1 MNYTIF
7 IVSNTKIQG
16 IYGNFYFRTWNEAER
31 YAEGI
36 AFGFCRT
43 GKNWAVVMLRDGEY
57 DGRTMITKNLT
68 GKLKDVFF
76 WGLSDKMKGDII
88 DRLKESPQD
97 KYMFTDIYGD
107 VLNWSE
113 IFESYLTD
121 DERRSKYGTLTAAE
135 AIEIL
140 SK

>member
-7 IVSNTKIQG
+7 IVSNKRFES
-16 IYGNFYFRTWNEAER
+16 YGNFNFATREEAER

-36 AFGFCRT
+36 TFGLMT
-43 GKNWAVVMLRDGEY
+43 QGKKRAVVMLRDGNYNE
-57 DGRTMITKNLT
+57 DTMITKDLGSKQN
-68 GKLKDVFF
+68 DVFF
-76 WGLSDKMKGDII
+76 WGLSDKMKGNII
-88 DRLKESPQD
+88 GRLKESPQD
-97 KYMFTDIYGD
+97 KYMYTDIYRD

-121 DERRSKYGTLTAAE
+121 NERRSKYGTLTASE

>member
-1 MNYTIF
+1 MNYKIF
-7 IVSNTKIQG
+7 IVNNKRFES
-16 IYGNFYFRTWNEAER
+16 YGNFNFATREEAER

-36 AFGFCRT
+36 TFGLWT
-43 GKNWAVVMLRDGEY
+43 QGKKWAVVMLQDGEY
-57 DGRTMITKNLT
+57 DEKTMITKNLG
-68 GKLKDVFF
+68 GKQNDVFF
-76 WGLSDKMKGDII
+76 WGLSDKMKGNII

-97 KYMFTDIYGD
+97 KYMYTDIYRD
-107 VLNWSE
+107 ILDWSE

-140 SK
+140 SKQ